1 MEALFSV
8 AGDALAPANVAWVL
22 FGVTLGYLVGALP
35 GLGKGTATAVAIPLT
50 FYLAPLSAIA
60 FLVGISKG
68 STAGSAVSAILLNTP
83 GEPSSAPTA
92 MAGYPLARAGQAQ
105 KALKMGLFASVIGDL
120 FSTIV
125 LILVAQELAAFALGI
140 GPVEL
145 TAILVFSLVFI
156 AGLSGRSL
164 TKGLIAGLF
173 GILASCVGLE
183 VETGSPRLTFGLIE
197 LYDGLPLI
205 PVAIGML
212 ALSEMMIQI
221 GQRQRLE
228 QEADLLAGS
237 SKHEDNVVTLDDW
250 RRCIR
255 PIVRGSLIGTV
266 IGILPG
272 LGASVGSFLSYGA
285 ERKAS
290 GRGTDFEES
299 GAIEGVAAAE
309 SADNAVVPASL
320 VPLFAIGIPG
330 SVIAAI
336 LIGAFTIQGITPG
349 PLLFI
354 ENKDLILGV
363 YVSMLAASL
372 ILLFI
377 GYFGQNMFA
386 RIVRVS
392 PALVMPVVV
401 FLCCIGSYLQG
412 GGVFGIGVM
421 IVFGII
427 GFFSKKYDFSFVT
440 FLIGFVVG
448 PSFEL
453 SLRQSLGLV
462 KSFDELMNHP
472 VALVFGVLAI
482 VGIWRL
488 TVLQR
493 RQMEEMAA
501 HEAAAQPKGDVL
513 ASTREKATS

>member
-1 MEALFSV
+1 MIDELYSV
-8 AGDALAPANVAWVL
+8 AGSAFAIGNLAWIL

-50 FYLAPLSAIA
+50 FYLEPLSAIA

-83 GEPSSAPTA
+83 GEPSSTPTA
-92 MAGYPLARAGQAQ
+92 MAGYPLARAGKAQ
-105 KALKMGLFASVIGDL
+105 KALKMGLFASVLGDL
-120 FSTIV
+120 FSTVV
-125 LILVAQELAAFALGI
+125 LILVAQELAEYALGI

-145 TAILVFSLVFI
+145 TAILAFSMVFI
-156 AGLSGRSL
+156 AGLSGRSMI
-164 TKGLIAGLF
+164 KGLIAGLF
-173 GILASCVGLE
+173 GILISCMGLE
-183 VETGSPRLTFGLIE
+183 IETGSPRLTFGLIE

-221 GQRQRLE
+221 GQRQRLAD
-228 QEADLLAGS
+228 EADLLKGS
-237 SKHEDNVVTLDDW
+237 SKREDQIVTLADW
-250 RRCIR
+250 KNCIR

-266 IGILPG
+266 VGILPG

-285 ERKAS
+285 ERRAS
-290 GRGTDFEES
+290 GRGADFEES

-349 PLLFI
+349 PLLFL

-363 YVSMLAASL
+363 YVSMLAASVM
-372 ILLFI
+372 LLFI

-386 RIVRVS
+386 RIVRIS
-392 PALVMPVVV
+392 PALIMPIVV
-401 FLCCIGSYLQG
+401 FLCCIGAYLQG
-412 GGVFGIGVM
+412 GGTFGIGVM

-440 FLIGFVVG
+440 FLIGFVIG

-462 KSFDELMNHP
+462 TDLPELLDHP
-472 VALVFGVLAI
+472 VAIVFAVLAV
-482 VGIWRL
+482 VGVWRL

-493 RQMEEMAA
+493 KQMAEMA
-501 HEAAAQPKGDVL
+501 
-513 ASTREKATS
+513 KAETN

>member
-1 MEALFSV
+1 MEALYSV

-50 FYLAPLSAIA
+50 FYLTPLSAIA

-83 GEPSSAPTA
+83 GEPSSTPTA
-92 MAGYPLARAGQAQ
+92 MAGYPLARAGKAQ

-120 FSTIV
+120 FSTVV
-125 LILVAQELAAFALGI
+125 LILIAQELAAFALGI

-145 TAILVFSLVFI
+145 TAILAFSMVFI
-156 AGLSGRSL
+156 AGLSGHSMI
-164 TKGLIAGLF
+164 KGLIAGLF
-173 GILASCVGLE
+173 GILVSCIGLE
-183 VETGSPRLTFGLIE
+183 VETASPRLTFGLIQ

-221 GQRQRLE
+221 GQRHRLADE
-228 QEADLLAGS
+228 SDLLTGS
-237 SKHEDNVVTLDDW
+237 SNREDHIVTLEDW
-250 RRCIR
+250 RNCMR

-285 ERKAS
+285 ERRAT
-290 GRGTDFEES
+290 GRGADFEES

-372 ILLFI
+372 ILLVI

-392 PALVMPVVV
+392 PSLVMPVVV
-401 FLCCIGSYLQG
+401 FLCCVGAYLQG
-412 GGVFGIGVM
+412 GGVFGIGIM
-421 IVFGII
+421 LIFGII
-427 GFFSKKYDFSFVT
+427 GFFAKKYDFSFVT
-440 FLIGFVVG
+440 FLIGFVIG

-462 KSFDELMNHP
+462 TELSELTKHP
-472 VALVFGVLAI
+472 VALIFALLAI
-482 VGIWRL
+482 VGLWRL

-493 RQMEEMAA
+493 QQLQAMAER
-501 HEAAAQPKGDVL
+501 EAAVEVPTETIDT
-513 ASTREKATS
+513 TREKPI